1 MYLLGLPVFWMPVVK
16 FKEKRVLIG
25 ILVEFFLVPGE
36 LVVAIMRVNTL
47 CAENCW
53 FFAPL
58 ADHAVLGTY
67 WVTALCAVYYDV
79 CWVISVA
86 AEGAE
91 FCGPV
96 FDIL

>member
-1 MYLLGLPVFWMPVVK
+1 MYLLGLPVLRMPVVK
-16 FKEKRVLIG
+16 FKEKRVLVG
-25 ILVEFFLVPGE
+25 ILYKFFLVPVE
-36 LVVAIMRVNTL
+36 LLVAIVCVYTL

-53 FFAPL
+53 VVAPL

-91 FCGPV
+91 FCGTV